1 MKRWLAIVVAG
12 GLVVGAVLVRRA
24 LDGDTGG
31 GDGDELALVCGAE
44 LAPVC
49 DGLAAGDDRLRVA
62 VEDASVTATRVA
74 TGELDLDGGAWLVAA
89 PWPAIAAAGTGSDA
103 DEFPDLAGSGVLAE
117 SPAVLVARRDRMEA
131 IAATCGEPTWACIG
145 ERAGAPWTELG
156 GQATWGRVEVALP
169 AAGTAAGAVTIDQ
182 AVASRVGRTDFAVND
197 LDDDPATSAWFD
209 RLASQSQANQRDDL
223 SPLQQF
229 LRVPGSLGVVGA
241 LGAEADTEI
250 GRASSRDALITV
262 VPEPRAT
269 AQVRLWS
276 TDADAVRE
284 ALDRIGPERLATLLA
299 DSGWDSTGEE
309 RAAGA
314 GTMVS
319 EDGGPYP
326 EAGLPNAGVMSAVI
340 TRWENL
346 R

>member
-1 MKRWLAIVVAG
+1 LAVAVAA

-24 LDGDTGG
+24 IDGDDGG
-31 GDGDELALVCGAE
+31 EGDRFDLVCGSE
-44 LAPVC
+44 LASVC
-49 DGLAAGDDRLRVA
+49 DGLAAEDDQLRVA
-62 VEDASVTATRVA
+62 VEDASVTAARVA
-74 TGELDLDGGAWLVAA
+74 AGELDLDRGAWLVAA
-89 PWPAIAAAGTGSDA
+89 PWPAIAAAGNQDGA

-117 SPAVLVARRDRMEA
+117 SPAVVVARRDRMEA
-131 IAATCGEPTWACIG
+131 ISATCGEPTWACIG
-145 ERAGAPWTELG
+145 ERAGGPWTDLG

-182 AVASRVGRTDFAVND
+182 AVASRVGRTDFAIND

-241 LGAEADTEI
+241 LGAEADSEI
-250 GRASSRDALITV
+250 GRSSSRDSLATV

-276 TDADAVRE
+276 ADAEAVRD
-284 ALDRIGPERLATLLA
+284 ALQRIGSDRLATLLA
-299 DSGWDSTGEE
+299 DSGWDATGEE
-309 RAAGA
+309 GAPGA

-319 EDGGPYP
+319 EDMGPYP

-340 TRWENL
+340 TRWEHV